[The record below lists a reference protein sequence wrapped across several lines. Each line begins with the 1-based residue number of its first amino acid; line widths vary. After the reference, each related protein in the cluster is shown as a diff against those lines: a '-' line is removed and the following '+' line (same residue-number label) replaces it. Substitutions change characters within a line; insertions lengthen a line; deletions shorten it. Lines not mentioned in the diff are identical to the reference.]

1 MEFNLAGSSLNF
13 SYQKGITLSYPD
25 LLIERGS
32 HWLFLGPSG
41 SGKTTLLNMISGL
54 LKPKA
59 GQVLYGDIDLYSMS
73 PSRIDR
79 FRGEHLGI
87 VFQTPRFLS
96 GLSVKENLLCA
107 NYFAGKKQD
116 LERMY
121 YLLEGLGMK
130 GSEKARVRDFSQ
142 GELQRLSIARALMNN
157 PEILIA
163 DEPSSSLDDQNC
175 QEMIDLLESEA
186 SEFNTTLLI
195 VSHDARIKSRFHNQI
210 PLG

>member
-1 MEFNLAGSSLNF
+1 MEFNLVGKNLSFRYNQGKA
-13 SYQKGITLSYPD
+13 LSYPD
-25 LLIERGS
+25 LDIERGS
-32 HWLFLGPSG
+32 HWLVLGASG

-54 LKPKA
+54 LKPLGGEVKF
-59 GQVLYGDIDLYSMS
+59 GDIDLYSMS
-73 PSRIDR
+73 PSKIDR

-107 NYFAGKKQD
+107 NYFAGKKED
-116 LERMY
+116 PKRMY
-121 YLLEGLGMK
+121 YLLESLGMK
-130 GSEKARVRDFSQ
+130 GSEKGKIKDFSQ

-175 QEMIDLLESEA
+175 QEMINLLESEA
-186 SEFNTTLLI
+186 DEFNSTLLI
-195 VSHDARIKSRFHNQI
+195 VSHDARIRSRFKNQI
-210 PLG
+210 FLE